1 MNQMYEWM
9 THIVIF
15 SAILIIGRWMIAD
28 IYMIFAHVIHHVASG
43 IYELQFIRDYK
54 VYTVSVSDSNSLE

>member
-9 THIVIF
+9 TWVVIF
-15 SAILIIGRWMIAD
+15 SAILTISKLIIAD
-28 IYMIFAHVIHHVASG
+28 IYMINAHVIHYVASG
-43 IYELQFIRDYK
+43 IYELQFIQDYR